1 MSLLPCRPR
10 GHLSH
15 PRRVSV
21 DTGPE
26 VGLGTGGGSQLNSSD
41 GPHGPHGEHTHVI
54 SDEFVA
60 LWVVPGGS
68 VVFLL
73 TDDIIHFL
81 PLNLLQVIGRGQR
94 RW

>member
-1 MSLLPCRPR
+1 M
-10 GHLSH
+10 
-15 PRRVSV
+15 
-21 DTGPE
+21 
-26 VGLGTGGGSQLNSSD
+26 NSND

-54 SDEFVA
+54 SDRFVA

-81 PLNLLQVIGRGQR
+81 PLNLLQVIGRGQW
-94 RW
+94 RWGERKWGRCCTDPNCLLLTNSPWG